1 MKTVGTLES
10 YVHELRGGETP
21 KREVE
26 EGLGPL
32 MAANLKKAC
41 KLPRENKRVA
51 GLKKERREEVKGRV
65 KVLVVV
71 LVKVM

>member
-1 MKTVGTLES
+1 MKTVGTRES
-10 YVHELRGGETP
+10 YAHELRGRETP

-32 MAANLKKAC
+32 MAASLKEAY
-41 KLPRENKRVA
+41 KLPREAKRMA

>member
-32 MAANLKKAC
+32 MATGLREVR
-41 KLPRENKRVA
+41 KLPREAKRVDD
-51 GLKKERREEVKGRV
+51 LKNERKEEVKGRV